1 MKVLIIG
8 SGGREHAIA
17 YQLSKSSKVKEIH
30 AIPGNPGISKLGTCH
45 SGSVEDLEYILK
57 FVEDNDID
65 LTVVG
70 PEVPLCMG
78 LSDLLESHGHEVFGP
93 CKAAAT

>member
-17 YQLSKSSKVKEIH
+17 YQLSKSSKVTELH

-45 SGSVEDLEYILK
+45 KGSVEDLEGILK
-57 FVEDNDID
+57 FVEEFAIEVDNAN
-65 LTVVG
+65 
-70 PEVPLCMG
+70 
-78 LSDLLESHGHEVFGP
+78 
-93 CKAAAT
+93 KNK

>member
-17 YQLSKSSKVKEIH
+17 YTLSKSSKVKEIH

-45 SGSVEDLEYILK
+45 SGSVEDLDFILQ
-57 FVEDNDID
+57 FVKDYKKYDIFSPMIIV
-65 LTVVG
+65 LLVIIY
-70 PEVPLCMG
+70 LISSQIA
-78 LSDLLESHGHEVFGP
+78 LSFASSTISLM
-93 CKAAAT
+93 

>member
-17 YQLSKSSKVKEIH
+17 YQLSKSNKVKEIH

-57 FVEDNDID
+57 FVEEQQNKIIQ
-65 LTVVG
+65 
-70 PEVPLCMG
+70 
-78 LSDLLESHGHEVFGP
+78 HF
-93 CKAAAT
+93 